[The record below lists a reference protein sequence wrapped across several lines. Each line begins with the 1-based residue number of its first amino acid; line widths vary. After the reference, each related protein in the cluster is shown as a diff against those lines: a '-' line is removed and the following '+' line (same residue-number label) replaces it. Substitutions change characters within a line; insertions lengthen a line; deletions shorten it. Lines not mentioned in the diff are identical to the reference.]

1 MQLRGKNGLLTGA
14 AGGLGR
20 VIASSLAR
28 EGVNLVLTGRNEEAL
43 NGLRDELR
51 GRYKTKAEVVTAD
64 LADTSEADSL
74 VEQSEAALGGLDL
87 LVNNAGIELTA
98 AFPRLSREELEGMV
112 ALNLTA
118 PMLLT
123 RAVLPGMLA
132 RGGGHVVNV
141 ASLAGK
147 AGPAYGAPYAAT
159 KAGLVGFTQSL
170 RAEFAEQPV
179 GFSVVCPG
187 FVSGDGMYA
196 RMADQG
202 ITAPVALGATS
213 QGKVAQAVLDCVT
226 SDLPEAIVTPRPVRP
241 LLAVA
246 AISPRVAERATARLG
261 VARFFRRAAEVQ
273 GRA

>member
-1 MQLRGKNGLLTGA
+1 MHLRGKNCLLTGA

-43 NGLRDELR
+43 NGLRDDLR
-51 GRYKTKAEVVTAD
+51 RRYATEAEVVTAD
-64 LADTSEADSL
+64 LADTSAAESL
-74 VEQSEAALGGLDL
+74 VERSEAAVGGLDL

-98 AFPRLSREELEGMV
+98 AFPRLSREELEGMI

-118 PMLLT
+118 PVLLT

-132 RGGGHVVNV
+132 RRGGHVVNV

-187 FVSGDGMYA
+187 FVAGDGMYA
-196 RMADQG
+196 RMADRG
-202 ITAPVALGATS
+202 ITAPAALGATT
-213 QGKVAQAVLDCVT
+213 QAKVAQAVVDCVVG
-226 SDLPEAIVTPRPVRP
+226 DVPEALVTPRPVRP
-241 LLAVA
+241 LLALA
-246 AISPRVAERATARLG
+246 AISPRAAERATARLG
-261 VARFFRRAAEVQ
+261 VPRFFRQAAEAQ